1 MGDTDEPMMP
11 GGWDHLQEQR
21 LKKVRAMRARGQEP
35 YPAHV
40 SRTHTAAEA
49 VAGLRG
55 RLWERTVEK
64 AEVAKLSESLT
75 LVSTRLVA
83 GRTRVRVL
91 ADAAPGA
98 AFLPAEPELEDVYFA
113 VRRGAVLQSRAA

>member
-1 MGDTDEPMMP
+1 
-11 GGWDHLQEQR
+11 
-21 LKKVRAMRARGQEP
+21 VQEP
-35 YPAHV
+35 
-40 SRTHTAAEA
+40 AEA

-64 AEVAKLSESLT
+64 AEVAKVSESLA

-91 ADAAPGA
+91 ADATPGA
-98 AFLPAEPELEDVYFA
+98 GFVLAEPELEDVYFA
-113 VRRGAVLQSRAA
+113 VRRGADVQSRAA